1 MMTVTVRSFI
11 TPSKK
16 VEGFEMAKS
25 FEFQIA
31 INSTLG
37 DLVNELLAGNS
48 KTIGVMAVNGEVAI
62 EECRLSSGDKIDIYP
77 LLEGG

>member
-1 MMTVTVRSFI
+1 MTVNVRTFI

-16 VEGFEMAKS
+16 VEGFELGKP
-25 FEFQIA
+25 FEFQMP

-37 DLVNELLAGNS
+37 DLVKEILS
-48 KTIGVMAVNGEVAI
+48 EKCRVIGFVAVNGDVAL
-62 EECRLSSGDKIDIYP
+62 EGRRLSSGDKIDIYP